1 MPPSGA
7 PSAQPGAP
15 AFLVELATRVET
27 YLAQLIAAEEAR
39 WVEVNP
45 TLAVPF
51 SEMRGLVLAGGKRL
65 RPAFCYWGSIAT
77 GADPSDE
84 RIVRTGAALELL
96 HAFALFHDD
105 IMDGSLT
112 RRGVQTTHVRH
123 SSLHVEQALDGDA
136 TRYGDGVAL
145 LVGDLTYV
153 YADDL
158 MADTSREARALWT
171 ELRLE
176 LNIGQFLDIVGS
188 ARRER
193 RRAEAEQICRYKSG
207 KYTIER
213 PLQLGAL
220 VTSAPLP
227 AGVFEQL
234 SAIGLPLG
242 DAFQMRDDIL
252 GVFGESAL
260 TGKPAGDD
268 LREGKPTPL
277 LALTTEL
284 ASPAELEVLNK
295 VGRPDITATDVAN
308 IQEVIQH
315 TGALQTMEDRITQLT
330 AESVNQL
337 SGLSL
342 GKEAIEQFKA
352 LAHLVSWR
360 SL

>member
-1 MPPSGA
+1 M
-7 PSAQPGAP
+7 
-15 AFLVELATRVET
+15 
-27 YLAQLIAAEEAR
+27 
-39 WVEVNP
+39 
-45 TLAVPF
+45 
-51 SEMRGLVLAGGKRL
+51 
-65 RPAFCYWGSIAT
+65 
-77 GADPSDE
+77 
-84 RIVRTGAALELL
+84 
-96 HAFALFHDD
+96 
-105 IMDGSLT
+105 
-112 RRGVQTTHVRH
+112 RH
-123 SSLHVEQALDGDA
+123 SALHVEQALDGDA

-252 GVFGESAL
+252 RNAMNHLPPEQ
-260 TGKPAGDD
+260 
-268 LREGKPTPL
+268 
-277 LALTTEL
+277 LALVRL
-284 ASPAELEVLNK
+284 AFFDSLSHSEIAEKTGLPLGTVKSRIRLAFTRLRRALE
-295 VGRPDITATDVAN
+295 AN
-308 IQEVIQH
+308 GV
-315 TGALQTMEDRITQLT
+315 
-330 AESVNQL
+330 V
-337 SGLSL
+337 
-342 GKEAIEQFKA
+342 EAD
-352 LAHLVSWR
+352 
-360 SL
+360 